1 MKAFTSALIV
11 FAALSA
17 VAKPAATQSTLTGF
31 PFTDEDLNYSL
42 VWPSGIS
49 LGEAHL
55 HAKRA
60 GQNWNLAFNYEAA
73 IPGFPVKDN
82 YRSEI
87 APDYCSISFDRST
100 VHGSRTSEDRTTID
114 RDRGTVTRFTP
125 KDGSKIEMQAP
136 PCLKDAL
143 AYLFYSRFEMGQ
155 GRVPAAQDILYGNL
169 HSIRPAY
176 TGAPMIPMNGKQV
189 QTDMLTCAIQ
199 IGTSQYTFDVYFAR
213 DAARTPLLI
222 TVPLPVGK
230 LSMELIR

>member
-1 MKAFTSALIV
+1 MKTFTSALIV

-31 PFTDEDLNYSL
+31 PFTDETLNYSL

-60 GQNWNLAFNYEAA
+60 GQNWNLGFNYEAA
-73 IPGFPVKDN
+73 VPGFPVKDT
-82 YRSEI
+82 YSSEI
-87 APDYCSISFDRST
+87 GPDYCSLSFDRST
-100 VHGSRTSEDRTTID
+100 VHGSRTAADRTTVD
-114 RDRGTVTRFTP
+114 RERGTAMRFTP
-125 KDGSKIEMQAP
+125 KDGSKIDLQAP

-155 GRVPAAQDILYGNL
+155 GRVPAAQDILFGNL
-169 HSIRPAY
+169 HSIRLTY

-189 QTDMLTCAIQ
+189 QTDLVNCAIQ
-199 IGTSQYTFDVYFAR
+199 IGTSRYTFDVYFAR